1 MAVIGIITK
10 SNNINEIEKTL
21 EKYSIHEKNIVII
34 TKHTIEN
41 IKNVKFDIIIIFDQ
55 IEDGDILKK
64 IIDSSKYLIINTDF
78 KENMKLLNMAEDQ
91 YVITFGFNSRATI
104 TIISNENDE
113 IILDLQREIE
123 NLDKEKIE
131 SQEIKLEN
139 NFNKNRIYE
148 EISMIHLWENFFQY
162 RRNQSTVF
170 FLFFLIHLVIF
181 CCHNFLYI
189 SFHLFFNI
197 ADFQINFL
205 CPSH

>member
-148 EISMIHLWENFFQY
+148 EISMKIL
-162 RRNQSTVF
+162 T
-170 FLFFLIHLVIF
+170 FLVKT
-181 CCHNFLYI
+181 
-189 SFHLFFNI
+189 
-197 ADFQINFL
+197 
-205 CPSH
+205 

>member
-1 MAVIGIITK
+1 MYLF
-10 SNNINEIEKTL
+10 EKTL

-55 IEDGDILKK
+55 IEDDDILKK
-64 IIDSSKYLIINTDF
+64 ILESSKYLIINTDF
-78 KENMKLLNMAEDQ
+78 KENVKLLNMAEDQ

-104 TIISNENDE
+104 TLISNENDE

-148 EISMIHLWENFFQY
+148 EISMKIL
-162 RRNQSTVF
+162 T
-170 FLFFLIHLVIF
+170 FLVKT
-181 CCHNFLYI
+181 
-189 SFHLFFNI
+189 
-197 ADFQINFL
+197 
-205 CPSH
+205 

>member
-78 KENMKLLNMAEDQ
+78 KENVKLLNMAEDQ

-148 EISMIHLWENFFQY
+148 EISMKIL
-162 RRNQSTVF
+162 T
-170 FLFFLIHLVIF
+170 FLVKT
-181 CCHNFLYI
+181 
-189 SFHLFFNI
+189 
-197 ADFQINFL
+197 
-205 CPSH
+205 

>member
-64 IIDSSKYLIINTDF
+64 VLDSSKYLIINTDF
-78 KENMKLLNMAEDQ
+78 KENMKLLNIAEDQ

-123 NLDKEKIE
+123 NLNKEKIE

-148 EISMIHLWENFFQY
+148 EISMKIL
-162 RRNQSTVF
+162 T
-170 FLFFLIHLVIF
+170 FLVKT
-181 CCHNFLYI
+181 
-189 SFHLFFNI
+189 
-197 ADFQINFL
+197 
-205 CPSH
+205 

>member
-21 EKYSIHEKNIVII
+21 EKYGIHEKNIVII
-34 TKHTIEN
+34 SKHTIEN

-55 IEDGDILKK
+55 IEDDDILKK
-64 IIDSSKYLIINTDF
+64 VLDSSKYLIINTDF
-78 KENMKLLNMAEDQ
+78 KENVKLLNMAEDQ

-123 NLDKEKIE
+123 NLNKEKIE

-148 EISMIHLWENFFQY
+148 EISMKIL
-162 RRNQSTVF
+162 T
-170 FLFFLIHLVIF
+170 FLVKT
-181 CCHNFLYI
+181 
-189 SFHLFFNI
+189 
-197 ADFQINFL
+197 
-205 CPSH
+205 

>member
-55 IEDGDILKK
+55 IEDDNILKK
-64 IIDSSKYLIINTDF
+64 VLDSSKYLIINTDF
-78 KENMKLLNMAEDQ
+78 KENVKLLNMAEDQ

-123 NLDKEKIE
+123 NLNKEKIE

-148 EISMIHLWENFFQY
+148 EISMKIL
-162 RRNQSTVF
+162 T
-170 FLFFLIHLVIF
+170 FLVKT
-181 CCHNFLYI
+181 
-189 SFHLFFNI
+189 
-197 ADFQINFL
+197 
-205 CPSH
+205 

>member
-1 MAVIGIITK
+1 MDVIGIITK

-21 EKYSIHEKNIVII
+21 EKYGIHEKNIVII

-55 IEDGDILKK
+55 IEDDNILKK
-64 IIDSSKYLIINTDF
+64 VLDSSKYLIINTDF
-78 KENMKLLNMAEDQ
+78 KENVKLLNMAEDQ

-123 NLDKEKIE
+123 NLEKKKIE

-148 EISMIHLWENFFQY
+148 EISMKIL
-162 RRNQSTVF
+162 T
-170 FLFFLIHLVIF
+170 FLVKT
-181 CCHNFLYI
+181 
-189 SFHLFFNI
+189 
-197 ADFQINFL
+197 
-205 CPSH
+205 

>member
-21 EKYSIHEKNIVII
+21 EKYGIHEKNIVII
-34 TKHTIEN
+34 SKHTIEN

-64 IIDSSKYLIINTDF
+64 VLDSSKYLIINTDF
-78 KENMKLLNMAEDQ
+78 KENVKLLNMAEDQ

-123 NLDKEKIE
+123 NLNKEKIE

-148 EISMIHLWENFFQY
+148 EISMKIL
-162 RRNQSTVF
+162 T
-170 FLFFLIHLVIF
+170 FLVKT
-181 CCHNFLYI
+181 
-189 SFHLFFNI
+189 
-197 ADFQINFL
+197 
-205 CPSH
+205 

>member
-21 EKYSIHEKNIVII
+21 EKYGIHEKNIVII

-41 IKNVKFDIIIIFDQ
+41 IKNVKFDIIIIFDK
-55 IEDGDILKK
+55 IEDDNILKK
-64 IIDSSKYLIINTDF
+64 VLDSSKYLIINTDF
-78 KENMKLLNMAEDQ
+78 KENVKLLNMAEDQ

-123 NLDKEKIE
+123 NLEKKKIE

-148 EISMIHLWENFFQY
+148 EISMKIL
-162 RRNQSTVF
+162 T
-170 FLFFLIHLVIF
+170 FLVKT
-181 CCHNFLYI
+181 
-189 SFHLFFNI
+189 
-197 ADFQINFL
+197 
-205 CPSH
+205 

>member
-64 IIDSSKYLIINTDF
+64 VLDSSKYLIINTDF
-78 KENMKLLNMAEDQ
+78 KGNVKLLNMAEDQ

-123 NLDKEKIE
+123 NLNKEKIE

-148 EISMIHLWENFFQY
+148 EISMKIL
-162 RRNQSTVF
+162 T
-170 FLFFLIHLVIF
+170 FLVKT
-181 CCHNFLYI
+181 
-189 SFHLFFNI
+189 
-197 ADFQINFL
+197 
-205 CPSH
+205 

>member
-21 EKYSIHEKNIVII
+21 EKYGIHEKNIVII

-64 IIDSSKYLIINTDF
+64 VLDSSKYLIINTDF
-78 KENMKLLNMAEDQ
+78 KENVKLLNMAEDQ
-91 YVITFGFNSRATI
+91 YVITFGFNSRETI

-123 NLDKEKIE
+123 NLNKEKIE

-148 EISMIHLWENFFQY
+148 EISMKIL
-162 RRNQSTVF
+162 T
-170 FLFFLIHLVIF
+170 FLVKT
-181 CCHNFLYI
+181 
-189 SFHLFFNI
+189 
-197 ADFQINFL
+197 
-205 CPSH
+205 

>member
-91 YVITFGFNSRATI
+91 YVITFGFNTRATI

-148 EISMIHLWENFFQY
+148 EISMKIL
-162 RRNQSTVF
+162 T
-170 FLFFLIHLVIF
+170 FLVET
-181 CCHNFLYI
+181 
-189 SFHLFFNI
+189 
-197 ADFQINFL
+197 
-205 CPSH
+205 

>member
-55 IEDGDILKK
+55 IEDDDILKK
-64 IIDSSKYLIINTDF
+64 VLDSSKYLIINTDF
-78 KENMKLLNMAEDQ
+78 KETVKLLNMAEDQ

-148 EISMIHLWENFFQY
+148 EISMKIL
-162 RRNQSTVF
+162 T
-170 FLFFLIHLVIF
+170 FLVKT
-181 CCHNFLYI
+181 
-189 SFHLFFNI
+189 
-197 ADFQINFL
+197 
-205 CPSH
+205 

>member
-21 EKYSIHEKNIVII
+21 EKYGIHEKNIVII

-64 IIDSSKYLIINTDF
+64 VLDSSKYLIINTDF
-78 KENMKLLNMAEDQ
+78 KENVKLLNMAEDQ

-123 NLDKEKIE
+123 NLNKEKIE

-148 EISMIHLWENFFQY
+148 EISMKIL
-162 RRNQSTVF
+162 T
-170 FLFFLIHLVIF
+170 FLVKT
-181 CCHNFLYI
+181 
-189 SFHLFFNI
+189 
-197 ADFQINFL
+197 
-205 CPSH
+205 

>member
-55 IEDGDILKK
+55 IKDDDILKK
-64 IIDSSKYLIINTDF
+64 VLDSSKYLIINTDF
-78 KENMKLLNMAEDQ
+78 KENVKLLNMAEDQ

-148 EISMIHLWENFFQY
+148 EISMKIL
-162 RRNQSTVF
+162 T
-170 FLFFLIHLVIF
+170 FLVKT
-181 CCHNFLYI
+181 
-189 SFHLFFNI
+189 
-197 ADFQINFL
+197 
-205 CPSH
+205 